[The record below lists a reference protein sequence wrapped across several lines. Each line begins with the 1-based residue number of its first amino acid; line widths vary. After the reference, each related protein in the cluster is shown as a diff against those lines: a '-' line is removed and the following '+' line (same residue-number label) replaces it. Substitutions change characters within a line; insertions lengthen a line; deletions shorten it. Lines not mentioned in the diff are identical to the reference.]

1 MTYPA
6 IKHIGGKKMLDK
18 EKSTEQLVNEI
29 KQTNEIKNFLEKNDE
44 EFVNEPLC
52 EILKRMMKEKN
63 LKKSDVVKRSGLN
76 RVYCYHILS
85 GNRTPSRD
93 KLLAI
98 CFGFQFDLDTT
109 NSLLKIVGFPELYA
123 RNKRDAVIIFAI
135 TSKKNIF
142 CVNEMLFDNGFD
154 ILTA

>member
-1 MTYPA
+1 
-6 IKHIGGKKMLDK
+6 
-18 EKSTEQLVNEI
+18 
-29 KQTNEIKNFLEKNDE
+29 
-44 EFVNEPLC
+44 
-52 EILKRMMKEKN
+52 MKEKN

-76 RVYCYHILS
+76 RVYCYQILS